1 MDFAAFLGT
10 QSLNALALAALLFFI
25 SVGLTLIFGI
35 MRIINFAHG
44 ALYML
49 GAYLGFSFTLWTG
62 SYWTGLLLAPLAVA
76 AIGFG
81 LEFAALRPLY
91 RREGGAFLLVTFGLA
106 LVIGEAIRLGWG
118 PDPRRLSI
126 PPVLAG
132 SLLVFGE
139 PFPVYRIFL
148 AGFGGAVALGLW
160 QFLERTRL
168 GLIIRATA
176 QNAEMVH
183 ALGVN
188 VRWVRSGVF
197 ALGCGLAALGGV
209 MAAPLVSA
217 YLGLGANVIIDAF
230 VIVIIGGMG
239 SLPGSVVGSLLV
251 GAVQTFGN
259 FYFPDLALAVMYLAM
274 ILVLV
279 VRPHGLFG
287 QEE

>member
-1 MDFAAFLGT
+1 MGVAAFLGT
-10 QSLNALALAALLFFI
+10 QSLNALALAALLFLI

-49 GAYLGFSFTLWTG
+49 GAYFGFSFALWSG
-62 SYWTGLLLAPLAVA
+62 NYWAGLVLAPLAVA

-81 LEFAALRPLY
+81 LEFTALRPLY
-91 RREGGAFLLVTFGLA
+91 RREGGAFLLVTFGVA
-106 LVIGEAIRLGWG
+106 LVIGETIRLAWG
-118 PDPRRLSI
+118 PDPRRLAI
-126 PPVLAG
+126 PPLLGG
-132 SLLVFGE
+132 STLIFGE
-139 PFPVYRIFL
+139 PFPVYRLFL
-148 AGFGGAVALGLW
+148 AGFGCTVALALW

-168 GLIIRATA
+168 GLVVRATS

-209 MAAPLVSA
+209 MATPLVSA

-239 SLPGSVVGSLLV
+239 SVLGSVIGSLLV

-279 VRPHGLFG
+279 LRPHGLFG
-287 QEE
+287 QED